1 MVLFYV
7 PNFEYKKKTILD
19 FRLRFKILLDYEC

>member
-1 MVLFYV
+1 MVLSYV
-7 PNFEYKKKTILD
+7 PNFEYKKTILD